1 MAVKIVDDSF
11 IFGLLAGELDNRGGL
26 PDALVYET
34 AVNAVR
40 GIRGGQSR
48 WPVDTS
54 FSQQNFFVELDGSI
68 WNQADYAKYVE
79 RDTNAIHDYLRE
91 NIGSLLPSSAAL
103 VLNTPPEPLSPRQVI
118 QFRQAQPRGSA
129 RQRVDAAGAGGAAFT
144 ADDIRSGAGEL
155 PAGAGSAAR

>member
-11 IFGLLAGELDNRGGL
+11 IFGLLAGELDNRSGL

-68 WNQADYAKYVE
+68 WNHADYAKYVE
-79 RDTNAIHDYLRE
+79 RRIRM
-91 NIGSLLPSSAAL
+91 PS
-103 VLNTPPEPLSPRQVI
+103 TTTCGR
-118 QFRQAQPRGSA
+118 
-129 RQRVDAAGAGGAAFT
+129 T
-144 ADDIRSGAGEL
+144 SGACCH
-155 PAGAGSAAR
+155 RRRRWC